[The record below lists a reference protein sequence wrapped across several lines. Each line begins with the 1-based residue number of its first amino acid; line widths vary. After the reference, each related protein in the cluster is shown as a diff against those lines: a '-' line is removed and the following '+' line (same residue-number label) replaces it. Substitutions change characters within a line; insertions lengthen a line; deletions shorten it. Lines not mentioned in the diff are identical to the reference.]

1 MDLATDSLTTQLTD
15 NPMLLLEIPESI
27 FELFESDKP
36 TGHGEYGNAGHGV
49 LRLDTQNQ
57 LFV

>member
-1 MDLATDSLTTQLTD
+1 MDLVTDSLTTQLTD

-36 TGHGEYGNAGHGV
+36 IGHEECQPP
-49 LRLDTQNQ
+49 LDMGWGISD
-57 LFV
+57 F